1 MSGRFRD
8 KMANFMAGRYGMDE
22 FGKFINI
29 LLFVMII
36 VSFFVR
42 FLFLPTLLLLIYS
55 YFRILSRN
63 YPARNRENRWYLNA
77 TRMFRKN
84 RSSYGNDAGTRQRD
98 TAHRIFKCPNC
109 RQKIRV
115 PKGKGKICIRCPK
128 CRIEFIKRT

>member
-8 KMANFMAGRYGMDE
+8 KMANFMSGRYGMDE

-42 FLFLPTLLLLIYS
+42 ILFIPTLLLLIYS
-55 YFRILSRN
+55 YFRIFSRN
-63 YPARNRENRWYLNA
+63 YPARNRENRWYLNV
-77 TRMFRKN
+77 TRVFRRN
-84 RSSYGNDAGTRQRD
+84 SGSYGSGASTRQRD
-98 TAHRIFKCPNC
+98 TAQRIFKCPNC
-109 RQKIRV
+109 SQKIRV